1 MNKIQAIINKIST
14 SSSQLLDYVQEK
26 PKIRNGVILVGLVA
40 LLGAAVLLITRTTTA
55 ARSAAEIQ
63 SVLATPFPDN
73 PLIEEM
79 KAELLYSSLSK
90 PARASVLEK
99 LTMTER
105 MASEK
110 ANGEEQAQKEK
121 VPPPLPTSSALMMD
135 SMDVKEGI
143 FEGSQGM
150 IRPSMADISN
160 CWQGVRGRKIM
171 QVFAGSLSDQTGQ
184 AVVII
189 FQENP
194 NQMNYTAT
202 IMPIPGVKGKLRIV
216 SVKDEKMTL
225 KAEDKS
231 KVFFDLEK
239 MAIVK

>member
-1 MNKIQAIINKIST
+1 
-14 SSSQLLDYVQEK
+14 
-26 PKIRNGVILVGLVA
+26 
-40 LLGAAVLLITRTTTA
+40 
-55 ARSAAEIQ
+55 
-63 SVLATPFPDN
+63 
-73 PLIEEM
+73 
-79 KAELLYSSLSK
+79 
-90 PARASVLEK
+90 
-99 LTMTER
+99 MTER

-110 ANGEEQAQKEK
+110 VNGEEQEQKEK
-121 VPPPLPTSSALMMD
+121 VPPPLPASASLVMD
-135 SMDVKEGI
+135 ALDVKEGI

-160 CWQGVRGRKIM
+160 CWQGVRGEKIL

-194 NQMNYTAT
+194 DQMNYTAT
-202 IMPIPGVKGKLRIV
+202 IMPIPGVKGMLRIV

-231 KVFFDLEK
+231 KVIFDLEK